1 MSQLSVT
8 LETRIHSTRFKNRPL
23 AQFEDLSAYK
33 DKKEAILVLNQDIGE
48 VIATV
53 AERNYD
59 DDDDDDDG
67 YILAK
72 AANITRRFAK
82 CYGIYMANKTGRWLL
97 FLFKYETGYSFT

>member
-1 MSQLSVT
+1 MSQLSVN

-33 DKKEAILVLNQDIGE
+33 DKKETILVFNQDIGE

-53 AERNYD
+53 AERNYDD

-82 CYGIYMANKTGRWLL
+82 CYGIYMANKTG
-97 FLFKYETGYSFT
+97 

>member
-8 LETRIHSTRFKNRPL
+8 LETRIHSTRFKNRLL

-59 DDDDDDDG
+59 DDDDDDDDDDG

-82 CYGIYMANKTGRWLL
+82 CYGIYMANKTG
-97 FLFKYETGYSFT
+97 